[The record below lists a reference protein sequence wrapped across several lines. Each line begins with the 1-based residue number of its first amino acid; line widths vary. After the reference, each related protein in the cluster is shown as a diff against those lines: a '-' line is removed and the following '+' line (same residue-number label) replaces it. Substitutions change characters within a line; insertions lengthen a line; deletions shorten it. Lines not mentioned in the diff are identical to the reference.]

1 MKRFLPIIFIASTFS
16 ASTLHAEGTPEEC
29 IKLVEDQ
36 SRLECYDAYFAEKVS
51 EPNSNE
57 PQLTETT
64 VPTYSFEQAK
74 TLTSDLKFDELLV
87 YLKKFS
93 LTPDETAKMVSTVT
107 AAVKPLPASKA
118 ELNLSGYKVLSH
130 LKPNNDT
137 YAAKMR
143 RYETAVLNNKTQY
156 FRKLKPKVDEFK
168 GITWYKHPSQP
179 AYTNS
184 RSSIYAY
191 IGKRAYGDPFLR
203 LVTQYTDDEW
213 LFVKKVQVNIDGEVL
228 TLTVADGY
236 RFEGDNGYGGI
247 WEWKDELPNAAQVN
261 IMRKIGEA
269 KKVTIRYTGS
279 QYYDEKR
286 LQTKD
291 IKALKEVL
299 LAYQEML
306 DNKI

>member
-1 MKRFLPIIFIASTFS
+1 MNKIAPIMCLAITLN
-16 ASTLHAEGTPEEC
+16 ASTLHAKSTPDEC
-29 IKLVEDQ
+29 IKILEDQ
-36 SRLECYDAYFAEKVS
+36 KRLECYDEYFAATVS
-51 EPNSNE
+51 EPNSDD
-57 PQLTETT
+57 PQVTETT
-64 VPTYSFEQAK
+64 APTYSFETAQ
-74 TLTSDLKFDELLV
+74 TLTTDLKFDELLE
-87 YLKKFS
+87 YLKGFTLK
-93 LTPDETAKMVSTVT
+93 PDEKEQMVSAVV

-118 ELNLSGYKVLSH
+118 ELNLAGYKVLSH

-137 YAAKMR
+137 YTAKMK
-143 RYETAVLNNKTQY
+143 RYETAVLNNKTKY

-168 GITWYKHPSQP
+168 GITWYKHPSEP
-179 AYTNS
+179 AYRNS

-191 IGKRAYGDPFLR
+191 IGKRTYGDPFLR
-203 LVTQYTDDEW
+203 LVTQYTDDSW
-213 LFVKKVQVNIDGEVL
+213 LFIKKVQVNVDGEVF
-228 TLTVADGY
+228 TLTVADSY

-247 WEWKDELPNAAQVN
+247 WEWKDELPNAAQLN

-286 LQTKD
+286 MQTKD